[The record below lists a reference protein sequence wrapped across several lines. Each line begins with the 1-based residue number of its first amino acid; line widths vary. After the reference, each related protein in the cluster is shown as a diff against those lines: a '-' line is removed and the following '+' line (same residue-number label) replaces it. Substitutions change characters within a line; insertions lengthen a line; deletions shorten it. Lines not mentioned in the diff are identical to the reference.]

1 MKEKIKLDKYAVYE
15 KGRMYEILVFPFI
28 KNMYVYDRTGG
39 DYDRDGCQIDASR
52 EAFTY
57 ISYAMAILADDPGNC
72 STFHAGNQDM
82 ESIILLPTIWFC
94 AGRNFSSG
102 VFCGRG

>member
-1 MKEKIKLDKYAVYE
+1 MLYMKKDVCMKYWFF
-15 KGRMYEILVFPFI
+15 LFI

-39 DYDRDGCQIDASR
+39 DHDRDGCQIDASR

-57 ISYAMAILADDPGNC
+57 ISYAMAILADDSGK
-72 STFHAGNQDM
+72 
-82 ESIILLPTIWFC
+82 LLYFPCRQPRYGGYYYPFTYIWFC

-102 VFCGRG
+102 VLCGRG